1 MHFLKGVGGRFIF
14 LLNGLFLSLSKF
26 AFSSKCSN
34 ITLFSKKAEEIT
46 KRLIGKKVPIFL
58 ESALSKL
65 QCGFRK
71 GFITHCYF
79 LQITLF
85 KWRQKNETRET
96 ILHRFARFDFT
107 PGRKN
112 VKNEI
117 NQLTRK
123 NLTFALRVGKKLNVI
138 EKNKSN

>member
-1 MHFLKGVGGRFIF
+1 M
-14 LLNGLFLSLSKF
+14 
-26 AFSSKCSN
+26 
-34 ITLFSKKAEEIT
+34 KA
-46 KRLIGKKVPIFL
+46 
-58 ESALSKL
+58 
-65 QCGFRK
+65 
-71 GFITHCYF
+71 
-79 LQITLF
+79 
-85 KWRQKNETRET
+85 KNEIRET